1 MRLVMR
7 AVTLKTRACAA
18 FCVALAG
25 LALCALGQ
33 TNADS
38 DILQTEHVHN
48 LSPVA
53 GFARLAL
60 WFLAAVLLIV
70 AGVLLFLRYR
80 VSTNLYKV
88 SSDEQWKDD
97 SLEVAAERIDAEVV
111 KEACEVVEKGP
122 DAAELAPEA
131 EKGPQA
137 RLFTPAS
144 GEAWREPMLKAFL
157 GTCMKVNCLGRTW
170 RESAARQVQ
179 VSNQPDPR
187 EAELIRRL
195 MQRWQE
201 FHVDPETGVFLE
213 RSSANGSERLTIISV
228 VKDKRTLVEAAINA
242 GFVIESL
249 GRYLKNTDLVYQRSP
264 REFHAPTQDE
274 LAKMTP
280 GERES
285 MRRIADIPDPWR
297 AMIAGPPPRVH
308 SRKGPERGVHAA

>member
-1 MRLVMR
+1 MRPEMPS
-7 AVTLKTRACAA
+7 VTLRIRTLGG
-18 FCVALAG
+18 FCLALAG
-25 LALCALGQ
+25 FALCALGQ
-33 TNADS
+33 TNVDS

-60 WFLAAVLLIV
+60 WFLAAALLIV
-70 AGVLLFLRYR
+70 AGVVLFVRHR
-80 VSTNLYKV
+80 VATNLYKL
-88 SSDEQWKDD
+88 SSDEQWKED
-97 SLEVAAERIDAEVV
+97 SLEDAAEKVDAETV

-122 DAAELAPEA
+122 QGGEVVEPEA
-131 EKGPQA
+131 GADQGPQA

-144 GEAWREPMLKAFL
+144 GTAWREPMLKAFL

-213 RSSANGSERLTIISV
+213 RSAANGHERITIIGV

-249 GRYLKNTDLVYQRSP
+249 GRYLRSTDLVYRRAP
-264 REFHAPTQDE
+264 RDYHAPTQDE
-274 LAKMTP
+274 LTKMTP

-285 MRRIADIPDPWR
+285 MIRIPDIPDPWQ
-297 AMIAGPPPRVH
+297 AMIAGAELTR
-308 SRKGPERGVHAA
+308 SE